1 MVSPWHLAI
10 SVSRDCWNI
19 IGWSRYCGFG
29 QYPCESSPLRWRRK
43 RGAAAQAIGISRGG
57 RNTKVHALSDAQC
70 RPVAL
75 YLTQGQTADIKG
87 AVALSTCLPPVKNL
101 LADKA
106 YDAGH
111 FRDFL
116 KGGKINA
123 VIPSK
128 TNRKIPIPH
137 DKIFYRKRNVIE
149 RMFGRLKDFR
159 RVATRYDKLARNFMA
174 ALCLASLLCYWI

>member
-1 MVSPWHLAI
+1 
-10 SVSRDCWNI
+10 
-19 IGWSRYCGFG
+19 
-29 QYPCESSPLRWRRK
+29 
-43 RGAAAQAIGISRGG
+43 
-57 RNTKVHALSDAQC
+57 VHALSDAKC

-75 YLTQGQTADIKG
+75 YITQGQTADIKG
-87 AVALSTCLPPVKNL
+87 AVALSACLPPVKNL

-116 KGGKINA
+116 MNSKINA

-128 TNRKIPIPH
+128 ANRKIPIPH
-137 DKIFYRKRNVIE
+137 DKIIYRKRNVVE

-174 ALCLASLLCYWI
+174 ALCLASLLCFWI